1 MRHQAGGA
9 RAHGGTVVWRLH
21 RLLLMLEQGRVD
33 EADLAQMEE
42 RDGVFPDVD
51 PGALAG

>member
-1 MRHQAGGA
+1 M
-9 RAHGGTVVWRLH
+9 GTQMGYAQRRPVVHLSRLH
-21 RLLLMLEQGRVD
+21 RLLFMLEQGRVD